1 MLLTSDGQPQ
11 DGEMGLRQRQ
21 RGAETEREV
30 CKIITEQTGWQA
42 KRELGQA
49 RDGGCDI
56 RLAQFVVEVKR
67 RKSIAVYE
75 WVDQAKAACATYE
88 LPVVVCRGDK
98 REFLVIQPLE
108 DWLSMAKKELPER

>member
-1 MLLTSDGQPQ
+1 
-11 DGEMGLRQRQ
+11 MGKRQRQ

-30 CKIITEQTGWQA
+30 CEKIAAAVGWVV

-56 RLAQFVVEVKR
+56 RLGRFVIEVKR

-75 WVDQAKAACATYE
+75 WIDQAKAACAPYE
-88 LPVVVCRGDK
+88 IPVVICRGDK
-98 REFLVIQPLE
+98 REHLVVQPLD
-108 DWLSMAKKELPER
+108 DWLKMAKHELPDR

>member
-1 MLLTSDGQPQ
+1 
-11 DGEMGLRQRQ
+11 MGKRQRQ

-30 CKIITEQTGWQA
+30 CDKIAEITKWVV

-56 RLAQFVVEVKR
+56 RLAQFVIEVKR

-75 WVDQAKAACATYE
+75 WVDQAKAACAPYE

-98 REFLVIQPLE
+98 KEFLVVQPFE
-108 DWLSMAKKELPER
+108 DWLRMTKDRLPER

>member
-1 MLLTSDGQPQ
+1 
-11 DGEMGLRQRQ
+11 MGKRQRQ

-30 CKIITEQTGWQA
+30 CDEIAKATGWVV

-56 RLAQFVVEVKR
+56 RVGSFVVEVKR

-75 WVDQAKAACATYE
+75 WVDQAIAATKPGE
-88 LPVVVCRGDK
+88 QPVVVCRADK
-98 REFLVIQPLE
+98 KQFLVIQPLE
-108 DWLSMAKKELPER
+108 DWLKMAAKELPQR

>member
-1 MLLTSDGQPQ
+1 
-11 DGEMGLRQRQ
+11 MGKRQRQ

-30 CKIITEQTGWQA
+30 CDEIANGMGWTV

-56 RLAQFVVEVKR
+56 RLAQFVLEVKR

-75 WVDQAKAACATYE
+75 WVDQAKAACSAYE
-88 LPVVVCRGDK
+88 IPVVICRGDK
-98 REFLVIQPLE
+98 REFLVIQRLE
-108 DWLSMAKKELPER
+108 DWMKMAKKELPDR

>member
-1 MLLTSDGQPQ
+1 
-11 DGEMGLRQRQ
+11 MGKRQRQ

-30 CKIITEQTGWQA
+30 CDEISNGMGWTV

-56 RLAQFVVEVKR
+56 RLAQFVLEVKR

-75 WVDQAKAACATYE
+75 WVDQAKAACAPYE
-88 LPVVVCRGDK
+88 IPVVVCRGDK
-98 REFLVIQPLE
+98 REFLVIQRLE
-108 DWLSMAKKELPER
+108 DWMKMAKRELPDR

>member
-1 MLLTSDGQPQ
+1 
-11 DGEMGLRQRQ
+11 MGKRQRQ

-30 CKIITEQTGWQA
+30 CDKLSAGTGWVV

-56 RLAQFVVEVKR
+56 KLGQFVVEVKR

-75 WVDQAKAACATYE
+75 WIDQATAACQPYE
-88 LPVVVCRGDK
+88 QPVVVCRGDK
-98 REFLVIQPLE
+98 REFLVIQRLD
-108 DWLSMAKKELPER
+108 DWLKMAAKELPGR

>member
-1 MLLTSDGQPQ
+1 
-11 DGEMGLRQRQ
+11 MGKRQRQ

-30 CKIITEQTGWQA
+30 CDEISKGMGWTV

-56 RLAQFVVEVKR
+56 RLAQFVLEVKR

-75 WVDQAKAACATYE
+75 WVDQAKAACSPYE
-88 LPVVVCRGDK
+88 IPVVVCRGDK
-98 REFLVIQPLE
+98 REFLVIQRLE
-108 DWLSMAKKELPER
+108 DWMKMAKRELPDR

>member
-1 MLLTSDGQPQ
+1 M
-11 DGEMGLRQRQ
+11 MGKRQRQ

-30 CKIITEQTGWQA
+30 CDKLAEGTGWIV

-56 RLAQFVVEVKR
+56 RLAQFVLEVKR

-75 WVDQAKAACATYE
+75 WIDQAAAACAPPYE
-88 LPVVVCRGDK
+88 IPVVICRGDK
-98 REFLVIQPLE
+98 REFLVIQRLD
-108 DWLSMAKKELPER
+108 DWMKMAKKELPDR

>member
-1 MLLTSDGQPQ
+1 
-11 DGEMGLRQRQ
+11 MGKRQRE

-30 CKIITEQTGWQA
+30 CEKIAASTGWVV

-56 RLAQFVVEVKR
+56 RLGQFVLEVKR

-75 WVDQAKAACATYE
+75 WVDQAKAACAPYE
-88 LPVVVCRGDK
+88 IPVVVCRGDK
-98 REFLVIQPLE
+98 REFLVIQRLD
-108 DWLSMAKKELPER
+108 DWMKMAKHELPDR

>member
-1 MLLTSDGQPQ
+1 
-11 DGEMGLRQRQ
+11 MGLRQRQ

-30 CKIITEQTGWQA
+30 CAKIAEATGWNA

-75 WVDQAKAACATYE
+75 WVDQAKAACSTDE

-108 DWLSMAKKELPER
+108 DWLRMAKKELPER

>member
-1 MLLTSDGQPQ
+1 
-11 DGEMGLRQRQ
+11 MGLRQRQ

-108 DWLSMAKKELPER
+108 DWLIMAKKELPER

>member
-1 MLLTSDGQPQ
+1 
-11 DGEMGLRQRQ
+11 MGKRQRQ

-30 CKIITEQTGWQA
+30 CDKIQQQIGWVV

-56 RLAQFVVEVKR
+56 RLGQFVVEVKR

-75 WVDQAKAACATYE
+75 WVDQAIAACAPYE
-88 LPVVVCRGDK
+88 VPVVVCRGDK
-98 REFLVIQPLE
+98 REFLVIQRLE
-108 DWLSMAKKELPER
+108 DWLKMAHKELPDR

>member
-1 MLLTSDGQPQ
+1 
-11 DGEMGLRQRQ
+11 MGKRQRQ

-30 CKIITEQTGWQA
+30 CDEIAKGTGWVV

-56 RLAQFVVEVKR
+56 RLGHFILEVKR

-75 WVDQAKAACATYE
+75 WIDQANAACVANSV
-88 LPVVVCRGDK
+88 PVVICRADK
-98 REFLVIQPLE
+98 REFLVIQRLD
-108 DWLSMAKKELPER
+108 DWLKMAAKELPER

>member
-1 MLLTSDGQPQ
+1 
-11 DGEMGLRQRQ
+11 MGKRQRE

-30 CKIITEQTGWQA
+30 CEKIAAGTGWVD

-56 RLAQFVVEVKR
+56 RLGQFVLEVKR

-75 WVDQAKAACATYE
+75 
-88 LPVVVCRGDK
+88 
-98 REFLVIQPLE
+98 
-108 DWLSMAKKELPER
+108 